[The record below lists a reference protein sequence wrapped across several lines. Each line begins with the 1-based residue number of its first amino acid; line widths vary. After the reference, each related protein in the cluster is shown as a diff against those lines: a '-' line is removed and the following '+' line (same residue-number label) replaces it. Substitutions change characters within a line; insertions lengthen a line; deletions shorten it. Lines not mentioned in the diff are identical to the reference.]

1 MRAKMWVLR
10 VVLAFVLAV
19 IVATVLG
26 AVAHT
31 QFVLARLSGLGVDIS
46 LGERLST
53 TLHDIVGMAP
63 LFGAIVGSGFI
74 VAMAA
79 AALVYR
85 LAGIQRT
92 LIYTVAGAISL
103 CVTLLVMNSVFEIT
117 AIAGARSTLGFL
129 AQMAAGA
136 VGGLTFAKALPAR

>member
-1 MRAKMWVLR
+1 MWVLR
-10 VVLAFVLAV
+10 VALAFILAV

-46 LGERLST
+46 LGERLSM

-63 LFGAIVGSGFI
+63 LFGAIVGAGFI
-74 VAMAA
+74 VAMSA
-79 AALVYR
+79 AALVFK
-85 LAGIQRT
+85 LAGTQRT
-92 LIYTVAGAISL
+92 LIYVVAGAVSL
-103 CVTLLVMNSVFEIT
+103 GVTLMVMNAVFEIT

-136 VGGLTFAKALPAR
+136 VGGMTFAKALPAR

>member
-1 MRAKMWVLR
+1 MWVVR
-10 VVLAFVLAV
+10 VVLAFLLAMV
-19 IVATVLG
+19 VATVLG

-46 LGERLST
+46 FGERLST
-53 TLHDIVGMAP
+53 TLHDIAGMAP
-63 LFGAIVGSGFI
+63 LFGAIVGAGFI
-74 VAMAA
+74 VAMSS
-79 AALVYR
+79 AALAFR
-85 LAGIQRT
+85 LAGTQRT
-92 LIYTVAGAISL
+92 LIYAVAGAVSL
-103 CVTLLVMNSVFEIT
+103 GVTLTVMNAVFEIT

>member
-1 MRAKMWVLR
+1 MGTNMWVLR

-19 IVATVLG
+19 VVATVLG

-46 LGERLST
+46 FGERLST

-63 LFGAIVGSGFI
+63 LFGAI
-74 VAMAA
+74 

-85 LAGIQRT
+85 LAGVQRT
-92 LIYTVAGAISL
+92 LIYTVAGAVSL
-103 CVTLLVMNSVFEIT
+103 GVTLLVMNSVFEIT
-117 AIAGARSTLGFL
+117 AIAGARSALGFL

-136 VGGLTFAKALPAR
+136 IGGLTFAKALPAR

>member
-1 MRAKMWVLR
+1 MWVLR

-19 IVATVLG
+19 IVTTVLG
-26 AVAHT
+26 AIAHT
-31 QFVLARLSGLGVDIS
+31 QFVLARLSGLGVEIP

-63 LFGAIVGSGFI
+63 LFGAIVGAGFI
-74 VAMAA
+74 VAFAA
-79 AALVYR
+79 GALVFR
-85 LAGIQRT
+85 LAGVQRT
-92 LIYTVAGAISL
+92 LIYMVAGAVSL
-103 CVTLLVMNSVFEIT
+103 AVTLLVMNAVFEIT

-136 VGGLTFAKALPAR
+136 MGGLAFAKSLSAR

>member
-1 MRAKMWVLR
+1 MWVLR
-10 VVLAFVLAV
+10 VALAFILAV

-46 LGERLST
+46 LGERLSM

-63 LFGAIVGSGFI
+63 LFGAIVGAGFI
-74 VAMAA
+74 VAMSA
-79 AALVYR
+79 AALVFK
-85 LAGIQRT
+85 LAGTRRT
-92 LIYTVAGAISL
+92 LIYVVAGAVSL
-103 CVTLLVMNSVFEIT
+103 GVTLMVMNAVFEIT

>member
-1 MRAKMWVLR
+1 MWVLR
-10 VVLAFVLAV
+10 VALAFILAV

-46 LGERLST
+46 LGERLSM

-63 LFGAIVGSGFI
+63 LFGAIVGAGFI
-74 VAMAA
+74 VAMSA
-79 AALVYR
+79 AALVFK
-85 LAGIQRT
+85 LAGTQRT
-92 LIYTVAGAISL
+92 LIYVVAGAVSL
-103 CVTLLVMNSVFEIT
+103 GVTLMVMNAVFEIT

>member
-1 MRAKMWVLR
+1 MWVLR
-10 VVLAFVLAV
+10 VVLAYVLAV
-19 IVATVLG
+19 VVATVLG

-31 QFVLARLSGLGVDIS
+31 QFVLARLTGLGVDIS

-63 LFGAIVGSGFI
+63 LFGAIVGAGFI
-74 VAMAA
+74 VALSAG
-79 AALVYR
+79 ALVFK
-85 LAGIQRT
+85 LAGVQRT
-92 LIYTVAGAISL
+92 LIYTVAGAVSL
-103 CVTLLVMNSVFEIT
+103 GVTLLVMNFIFEIT

-136 VGGLTFAKALPAR
+136 IGGLTFAKALPAR

>member
-1 MRAKMWVLR
+1 MWVLR
-10 VVLAFVLAV
+10 VALAFILAV

-46 LGERLST
+46 LGERLSM
-53 TLHDIVGMAP
+53 TLHDIVVMAP
-63 LFGAIVGSGFI
+63 LFGAIVGAGFI
-74 VAMAA
+74 VAMSA
-79 AALVYR
+79 AALVFK
-85 LAGIQRT
+85 LAGTQRT
-92 LIYTVAGAISL
+92 LIYVVAGAVSL
-103 CVTLLVMNSVFEIT
+103 GVTLMVMNAVFEIT

>member
-1 MRAKMWVLR
+1 MNMWVLR

-19 IVATVLG
+19 VVATVLG

-46 LGERLST
+46 FGERLSM
-53 TLHDIVGMAP
+53 TLHDIAGMAP
-63 LFGAIVGSGFI
+63 LFGAIVGSGFV

-92 LIYTVAGAISL
+92 LIYTVAGAVSL
-103 CVTLLVMNSVFEIT
+103 GVTLLVMNSVFEIT
-117 AIAGARSTLGFL
+117 AIAGARSALGFL
-129 AQMAAGA
+129 AQMVAGA
-136 VGGLTFAKALPAR
+136 IGGLTFAKALPAR

>member
-1 MRAKMWVLR
+1 MWVLR

-46 LGERLST
+46 FGERLST
-53 TLHDIVGMAP
+53 TLHDIAGMAP
-63 LFGAIVGSGFI
+63 LFGSIVGSGFI
-74 VAMAA
+74 VAMSVG
-79 AALVYR
+79 ALGYR

-92 LIYTVAGAISL
+92 LIYTVAGAVSL
-103 CVTLLVMNSVFEIT
+103 AVTLLVMNAVFEIT
-117 AIAGARSTLGFL
+117 AIAGARSMLGFF

-136 VGGLTFAKALPAR
+136 IGGLTFAKALPAR